1 MRQVS
6 AVTVGVM
13 AIVLLFGVHRAS
25 AGEIWPQL
33 KFDGRHSGNVP
44 ERKLTVPLGLV
55 GAVPLTDTVL
65 TSPVVAEGRVYVV
78 DGSGVA
84 FCLDVNTLRVV
95 WSLKTRGG
103 GRNCNNVSSPAVS
116 GGFLHFGTMAGVY
129 YVVDAASG
137 KVTHQIAAK
146 GFGQWGQYGQVSLA
160 VQG

>member
-78 DGSGVA
+78 DGSGQLWMLTAVGGLA
-84 FCLDVNTLRVV
+84 TAYLVKKINHN
-95 WSLKTRGG
+95 SLM
-103 GRNCNNVSSPAVS
+103 AVTEKR
-116 GGFLHFGTMAGVY
+116 L
-129 YVVDAASG
+129 
-137 KVTHQIAAK
+137 AK
-146 GFGQWGQYGQVSLA
+146 GF
-160 VQG
+160 